1 MTAADWIALL
11 GAFVSAIAIIVSAS
25 IARIAVKLQARQ
37 GAIEREQADLDRERA
52 AKDAKKDLADVA
64 RELSHKMA
72 QLSMLPM
79 GPEATSLSAE
89 VAGLVITARNLA
101 GEDGGDWYL
110 YYGLAMAHGWMWEI
124 DKATECWEKAL
135 SKADSGHTRITLL
148 NGKGYFLYNVGSP
161 AAIEDG
167 RACLSEAARIL
178 ENESPDDLGREQ
190 RAGILGQQAG
200 LEYNVGQRDVSAAG
214 FAKAWEQVAAV
225 TTRWRQ
231 ERVSYNIAINFLMT
245 FGREQLPLPAAIPA
259 ALVQYAAFIQQTQQ
273 PGYGQP
279 GFAPPQAPVSQA
291 HAAAQQLPPQQFA
304 SPIVPSSA
312 DGVAA
317 AQDAPWS
324 APPPA

>member
-11 GAFVSAIAIIVSAS
+11 GAFVSAIAIVVSAS

-37 GAIEREQADLDRERA
+37 GVIEREQADLDREQA
-52 AKDAKKDLADVA
+52 AKDAKKHLADVA

-89 VAGLVITARNLA
+89 VAGLVITARDLA
-101 GEDGGDWYL
+101 GDDGGDWYL

-161 AAIEDG
+161 AAIEEG

-178 ENESPDDLGREQ
+178 DNESPDDLGREQ

-214 FAKAWEQVAAV
+214 FAKAWEQVTAV

-231 ERVSYNIAINFLMT
+231 ERASYSIATTFLMT
-245 FGREQLPLPAAIPA
+245 FGREQLPLPPVIPA
-259 ALVQYAAFIQQTQQ
+259 ALIQYAAFLQQTQQ

-279 GFAPPQAPVSQA
+279 AVVPPQA
-291 HAAAQQLPPQQFA
+291 HAAQQVAPQQFA
-304 SPIVPSSA
+304 APVVPPRA
-312 DGVAA
+312 DDIAA

-324 APPPA
+324 GLPSPPA